1 MRRSSKIALSL
12 AALLLLAMCLVYLR
26 TLDTTAPVMTLQ
38 VAQRL
43 LEQGKAALER
53 RDTEGILALMA
64 PQARVLGQSVERMRT
79 VLNQAMRELGSSHLT
94 VTWSQL
100 SARQQGNMAYLSFDM
115 EVHQKEALFDA
126 RYYRTHVNL
135 ELTKV
140 RTTHWLGLYTTED
153 WKIVKLESS
162 ETLDMPMP

>member
-12 AALLLLAMCLVYLR
+12 AALLLLAMFLVYLR

-64 PQARVLGQSVERMRT
+64 PQARLLGQSVERMRT

-100 SARQQGNMAYLSFDM
+100 SARQQGNAAYLSFDL
-115 EVHQKEALFDA
+115 EVHQKEALYDA
-126 RYYRTHVNL
+126 RYYRTQVNL